1 MSKFEQVFGVQC
13 RSPKAP
19 MKPLRIG
26 FFGLPLAALLLQR
39 DGCELGWAVLSPVPA
54 PGRRR
59 LNALLPRDSVIDLLV
74 DDSAF
79 ERRVDSLF
87 DASAIDLVVSWFYTR
102 RIAEPWLQRAL
113 LGGIGVHPSL
123 LPRHRGADPFY
134 WAIDSD
140 DAETGVTVH
149 RLEADYDTGAI
160 LAQRRLPIGE
170 LNAWQ
175 LARALD
181 RPSLAALREVVRTYA
196 AGRFCAATTQE
207 EAGVTLAPEPSGHW
221 LQVDWC
227 WPTER
232 VLRRIRAL
240 APVPGLALEVNGLE
254 FFVQKAC
261 VAPTFPQALLPG
273 EAFIGSRLLLRT
285 GDGAIAIERAQLAE
299 QNPGLLEEGVDQPPA
314 EPIAGELLAQLLGKL
329 ARN

>member
-1 MSKFEQVFGVQC
+1 
-13 RSPKAP
+13 
-19 MKPLRIG
+19 MKPLRLG

-39 DGCELGWAVLSPVPA
+39 DGCELSWSVLSAVPA

-59 LNALLPRDSVIDLLV
+59 LSALLPPNAVIDLLV
-74 DDSAF
+74 DDSGF

-87 DASAIDLVVSWFYTR
+87 DASPIDLVVSWFYTR
-102 RIAEPWLQRAL
+102 RIAEPWLKRTP

-134 WAIDSD
+134 WAIDAG

-160 LAQRRLPIGE
+160 LAQRRQPIGE

-181 RPSLAALREVVRTYA
+181 RPSLAALREVVRAYA
-196 AGRFCAATTQE
+196 TGRFCAATTQE
-207 EAGVTLAPEPSGHW
+207 EALATLAPEPAGHQ
-221 LQVDWC
+221 LHVDWH

-254 FFVQKAC
+254 FFVQKAGA
-261 VAPTFPQALLPG
+261 APTFPHALLPG
-273 EAFIGSRLLLRT
+273 EAFIGPRLLLRT
-285 GDGAIAIERAQLAE
+285 GDGAIVIERAQLAE
-299 QNPGLLEEGVDQPPA
+299 QNPGLLHEGADQPPSD
-314 EPIAGELLAQLLGKL
+314 PITGELLAQLLGKF

>member
-1 MSKFEQVFGVQC
+1 VALSQ
-13 RSPKAP
+13 AP

-26 FFGLPLAALLLQR
+26 FFGLPLAALLLQS

-59 LNALLPRDSVIDLLV
+59 LNALLHRDSVIDLLV
-74 DDSAF
+74 DDSGF

-87 DASAIDLVVSWFYTR
+87 DASPIDLVVSWFYTR
-102 RIAEPWLQRAL
+102 RIAEPWLKRAP

-134 WAIDSD
+134 WSIDMG

-160 LAQRRLPIGE
+160 LAQRRLLIGE
-170 LNAWQ
+170 RNAWQ

-181 RPSLAALREVVRTYA
+181 RPSLVALREVVRTYA
-196 AGRFCAATTQE
+196 AERSCAATTQE
-207 EAGVTLAPEPSGHW
+207 EAGVTLAPEPSGHQ
-221 LQVDWC
+221 LHVDWC

-254 FFVQKAC
+254 FFVHKAC
-261 VAPTFPQALLPG
+261 ATPTFPEALLPG

-299 QNPGLLEEGVDQPPA
+299 HNPGLLEEEADQPPA
-314 EPIAGELLAQLLGKL
+314 EPIAGELLAQLLAKL